1 MRTYRSEKWPEQRVV
16 GVVDGAR
23 VVVDFHDGRAS
34 VDGAQAALLDSLPAS
49 AGVVPA
55 AAARKSA
62 SRRAKHAVDG
72 GED

>member
-16 GVVDGAR
+16 GVIDGAR

-34 VDGAQAALLDSLPAS
+34 VNDTQAALLDSLPPS

-55 AAARKSA
+55 AARKTA

>member
-1 MRTYRSEKWPEQRVV
+1 MRTYRSVKWPEQRVV
-16 GVVDGAR
+16 GVVDGVR

-55 AAARKSA
+55 STRKTT
-62 SRRAKHAVDG
+62 RKAKHAAVDG
-72 GED
+72 DD